1 MHQKSEGTDFGGG
14 VGGGGSKFEPQDVA
28 QWVAAFT
35 EEIHLEGTDLVTGI
49 GAACLQSELTNGFK
63 KIWVKV
69 AEVCV
74 EFFFKSLYQ
83 LGNLTAVIMAMPSEI
98 SIEQRVLFG
107 GQKLRAKWEW

>member
-63 KIWVKV
+63 KIIWVKV
-69 AEVCV
+69 AGVCV
-74 EFFFKSLYQ
+74 CFFVFLNHFISLVIWQ
-83 LGNLTAVIMAMPSEI
+83 L
-98 SIEQRVLFG
+98 
-107 GQKLRAKWEW
+107 W